1 RRIAEE
7 MFERLGKT
15 LGHEDLSY
23 AVVAAAPWDVSLEG
37 KSLRQITRARA
48 PSNGNRASRPPG
60 NPLAAD
66 IETML
71 RVCRDGAASGRGGGA
86 CGTQMIY
93 HSMAEADV
101 ERIFAS
107 PLTMVA
113 RDGGVASPT
122 AGNPHPRSFGTSAR
136 VLARY
141 VRERDLVS
149 LEEAVRKMTSL
160 PAQRFGLAGRG
171 LVREG
176 FRADVVLFDSDEVA
190 DLSTFGDPRHD
201 SRGFDFVLVNGVIVR
216 DGARATCAR
225 PGEALYGPAFRRSLG
240 RQALVGFPIRI
251 SNFEFRN

>member
-1 RRIAEE
+1 
-7 MFERLGKT
+7 
-15 LGHEDLSY
+15 
-23 AVVAAAPWDVSLEG
+23 
-37 KSLRQITRARA
+37 
-48 PSNGNRASRPPG
+48 
-60 NPLAAD
+60 
-66 IETML
+66 
-71 RVCRDGAASGRGGGA
+71 
-86 CGTQMIY
+86 MIY